1 MQWKTTFQV
10 ASTYVGAVMG
20 AGFAS
25 GQEIQQFFVRFG
37 YWGLAG
43 IVLSTFLFSFLG
55 LGMLE
60 LQDRWQI
67 SSYRDFFNHLMGSKL
82 GWWADRLVSVLLFIG
97 MVAMISGSGALFNE
111 YLEISSWIGVLLTGC
126 VITLALW
133 FRGEGVLWINS
144 VLIPLK
150 FVACLGIATAAI
162 VLAAA
167 GDGEGIPIVPPI
179 MVHNWAVSA
188 ILYVSFNLTLAIV
201 VFASLGR
208 AVQKPGARLG
218 AVLGGVALGL
228 FAFVIGASLLRFP
241 DIWGLEIPM
250 VAVAG
255 KLGDWP
261 AFFYVVV
268 LWLAMITAAVGNG
281 FSLVSRVAETK
292 KYGYGDTVLALMCML
307 IPLAGV
313 RFSQIV
319 QFVYPLFGYIG
330 FAFLPAILYFWYRI
344 RNNHG

>member
-1 MQWKTTFQV
+1 MQLKTTFQV
-10 ASTYVGAVMG
+10 AATYVGAVMG

-37 YWGLAG
+37 HRGLAG
-43 IVLSTFLFSFLG
+43 IVLSAFLFSFLG

-60 LQDRWQI
+60 LQDRWKV
-67 SSYRDFFNHLMGSKL
+67 SSYRDFFDHLL
-82 GWWADRLVSVLLFIG
+82 GQRLGRWADGLVSVLLFVG
-97 MVAMISGSGALFNE
+97 MLAMISGSGALFRE
-111 YLEISSWIGVLLTGC
+111 YFGISGWTGIFLTGM
-126 VITLALW
+126 VIALALW

-150 FVACLGIATAAI
+150 FVACLGIAIAAI
-162 VLAAA
+162 FLATT
-167 GDGEGIPIVPPI
+167 GDGEGIPILPPI
-179 MVHNWAVSA
+179 IVKNWAVSA
-188 ILYVSFNLTLAIV
+188 ILYVSFNLTLAMV

-208 AVQKPGARLG
+208 IVQKPGARLG
-218 AVLGGVALGL
+218 AVLGGLALGL
-228 FAFVIGASLLRFP
+228 FAFVIGAALLRFP

-261 AFFYVVV
+261 AFFYVIV

-281 FSLVSRVAETK
+281 FSLVSRVVNSGK
-292 KYGYGDTVLALMCML
+292 LSYGNAILMLMLLL
-307 IPLAGV
+307 IPIAGV

-319 QFVYPLFGYIG
+319 QLVYPLFGYLG
-330 FAFLPAILYFWYRI
+330 LVFLPTILYFWRKA
-344 RNNHG
+344 